1 MNPDH
6 PSLLDD
12 LFEAGPATS
21 RHNALLTTLLA
32 GVRRQQ
38 RHRRMRRRVVT
49 AAVAM
54 LAAVSL
60 WQFVP
65 ERSEPL
71 TVALTTPNPPVAS
84 PDPVAVEAAVPEAAV
99 ARGPAGVQIITSD
112 PATVTIVRT
121 GDLKGR
127 WRELSDD
134 DLLRL
139 LEGQG
144 AALVRSEGQAFV
156 VAAGQRLGEQ
166 PPWED

>member
-21 RHNALLTTLLA
+21 RHDALLATLLA

-38 RHRRMRRRVVT
+38 RRRRVQRRLLSAT
-49 AAVAM
+49 AVM
-54 LAAVSL
+54 LAIVGL

-65 ERSEPL
+65 ERSEPEA
-71 TVALTTPNPPVAS
+71 VALTAPSSPVAS

-121 GDLKGR
+121 GDLAGG

-139 LEGQG
+139 FEGQG

-156 VAAGQRLGEQ
+156 VAAGQRVDERS
-166 PPWED
+166 PWEK

>member
-21 RHNALLTTLLA
+21 RHDALLTTLLA

-49 AAVAM
+49 ATAVM
-54 LAAVSL
+54 LAVVGL
-60 WQFVP
+60 WQLVP
-65 ERSEPL
+65 ERSEPGA
-71 TVALTTPNPPVAS
+71 VALTAPSPPVAS
-84 PDPVAVEAAVPEAAV
+84 SDPVAVEAAVPEPVV
-99 ARGPAGVQIITSD
+99 ARGPAGVHIITSD
-112 PATVTIVRT
+112 PASVTIVRT
-121 GDLKGR
+121 GDLAGR

-139 LEGQG
+139 FEGQG

-156 VAAGQRLGEQ
+156 VAAGQRVGEQ
-166 PPWED
+166 PPWEN